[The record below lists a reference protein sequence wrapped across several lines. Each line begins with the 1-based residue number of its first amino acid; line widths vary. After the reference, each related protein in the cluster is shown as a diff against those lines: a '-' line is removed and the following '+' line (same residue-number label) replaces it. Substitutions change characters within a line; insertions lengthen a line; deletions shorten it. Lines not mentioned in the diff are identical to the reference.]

1 MNEGWAT
8 YWHLRMM
15 REMGLEDDE
24 YLDFARMH
32 AGVVLPSKTVV
43 NPYLVGLKMWEDIAR
58 RYADPEKIFEVR
70 ASESDGSFLRNYLTK
85 ELVEELDLYVY
96 QKVGS
101 EWKVVETDFEKIRDS
116 LWQSRTNGGYP
127 VIYVK
132 ANPDPL
138 SGELS
143 LWHSYEGVEL
153 DAKYTERTLPYVQKL
168 WGRGV
173 SLETQLDGRPIL
185 FTCDGKK
192 VQRRFL
198 T

>member
-1 MNEGWAT
+1 
-8 YWHLRMM
+8 M